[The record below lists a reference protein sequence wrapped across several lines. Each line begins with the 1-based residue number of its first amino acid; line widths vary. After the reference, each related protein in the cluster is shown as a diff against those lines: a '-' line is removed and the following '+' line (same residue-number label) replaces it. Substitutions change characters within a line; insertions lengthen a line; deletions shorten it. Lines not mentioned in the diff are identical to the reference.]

1 MPTLSEAALLET
13 AEPTHQ
19 DREQAQKAMTAL
31 SQGHLEVGQLPD
43 VARQLLS
50 RILIELANGH
60 ALSVLPVESELT
72 TSQAASFLNVS
83 RPYLSR
89 LLDQGKLPFHTA
101 GTHKRVR
108 LRDLKAYRERQ
119 DAESYAA
126 LAELQAQAQELNM
139 GY

>member
-1 MPTLSEAALLET
+1 MPSFSEIAFTET

-31 SQGHLEVGQLPD
+31 SQGHLDIGQLPE

-50 RILIELANGH
+50 RILTELADGH
-60 ALSVLPVESELT
+60 ALSVLPIEADLT

-83 RPYLSR
+83 RPYVSR
-89 LLDQGKLPFHTA
+89 LLDEGKLPFHTV

-108 LRDLKAYRERQ
+108 LRDLRAYRERQ
-119 DAESYAA
+119 DKEAYAA
-126 LAELQAQAQELNM
+126 LAELQAQAQELKM

>member
-1 MPTLSEAALLET
+1 MSATSETMQPTRQEM
-13 AEPTHQ
+13 
-19 DREQAQKAMTAL
+19 EQARKAITAL
-31 SQGHLEVGQLPD
+31 SQGQLEVSLLPD
-43 VARQLLS
+43 MARQLLS
-50 RILIELANGH
+50 RILTELADGH
-60 ALSVLPVESELT
+60 ALSVIAVGSDLT

-89 LLDQGKLPFHTA
+89 LLDEGKLPFHFV

-108 LRDLKAYRERQ
+108 LRDLTAYRERQ

>member
-1 MPTLSEAALLET
+1 MPSFSKFAFSET

-31 SQGHLEVGQLPD
+31 SQGHLDVGQLPD
-43 VARQLLS
+43 VARRLLS
-50 RILIELANGH
+50 RILTELADGH
-60 ALSVLPVESELT
+60 ALSIIPIESDLI

-83 RPYLSR
+83 RPYVSR
-89 LLDQGKLPFHTA
+89 LLDEGKLAFHTV

-108 LRDLKAYRERQ
+108 LRDLKAYRKRQ
-119 DAESYAA
+119 DEESYAA
-126 LAELQAQAQELNM
+126 LAELQAQAQELKM